1 MFDIGF
7 LELVICGVI
16 ALLVLGPERLPGAA
30 RTAGQWVG
38 KARRMVRHFTSE
50 LDSQLKA
57 EELREELRKAGD
69 IGLDDVRKNV
79 EGAMDEARNYRHM
92 IMSDEVE
99 PPLNPPP
106 EKLSDTQDGERDE
119 PGNQIMPPEADEPG
133 DQPDTEPE
141 TETETT
147 ANRTPESRS

>member
-30 RTAGQWVG
+30 RTAGHWVG
-38 KARRMVRHFTSE
+38 KARRMIRHYTSE

-79 EGAMDEARNYRHM
+79 QGAMDEARNYGHM
-92 IMSDEVE
+92 ILSDEVE
-99 PPLNPPP
+99 PPLNPPDKKP
-106 EKLSDTQDGERDE
+106 LETPDAKTEADSSD
-119 PGNQIMPPEADEPG
+119 NQIQPPTNGESGKDADPEP
-133 DQPDTEPE
+133 Q
-141 TETETT
+141 TT
-147 ANRTPESRS
+147 VNRTPESRS

>member
-38 KARRMVRHFTSE
+38 RARRMVRHFTSE
-50 LDSQLKA
+50 LDSQLRA

-79 EGAMDEARNYRHM
+79 EGAMEEARNYRHM
-92 IMSDEVE
+92 IISDEVE
-99 PPLNPPP
+99 PPLNPPAETP
-106 EKLSDTQDGERDE
+106 SGPRDGSHDE
-119 PGNQIMPPEADEPG
+119 PDNQILPPKTDEPA
-133 DQPDTEPE
+133 DQPDSE

-147 ANRTPESRS
+147 ANRTPEARS